1 MPFSQIIPPSP
12 SPTQSNRLFYT
23 SVSLL
28 LSRIHALIPTARSL
42 SLGFPL
48 GIFPSVSFKSRRNN
62 SEQATWLI
70 RGEASG
76 TVSASAWKQG
86 VALRSATTHE
96 GLLPAQ
102 TPHHGRWT
110 LPATRTATQSRSLP
124 YSSLVSGHPPSA
136 CIAQVM
142 KSSVF
147 NVEAYILSGHPR
159 QEYWSGFHF
168 LLQGVFPTQDRASR
182 ASSFRAL

>member
-1 MPFSQIIPPSP
+1 MDFIVKASA
-12 SPTQSNRLFYT
+12 LCGCG
-23 SVSLL
+23 
-28 LSRIHALIPTARSL
+28 ALIPTARSL

-70 RGEASG
+70 SGKASG

-102 TPHHGRWT
+102 TLHHGHWT
-110 LPATRTATQSRSLP
+110 LPAARTATQSRSLP

-136 CIAQVM
+136 CIALVM

-147 NVEAYILSGHPR
+147 SVEAYILSGQLTSLEER
-159 QEYWSGFHF
+159 FFFDSDLGLSSGIQE
-168 LLQGVFPTQDRASR
+168 L
-182 ASSFRAL
+182 